1 MHVWNTYNMIT
12 SIYDIRQCSHWNVA
26 KVRNCVCSV
35 WNFINYTT
43 THRQAL
49 YYIAQLHQ
57 LIDDFMY

>member
-43 THRQAL
+43 TYRQAL